1 MAFEYTNEFYDLIN
15 TAATNSDIANFK
27 TFMFGKPEE
36 INFDHNI
43 NFGDYTNAWTGTA
56 PSNTDAHDLCSLSY
70 PRTELIDLYEGRF
83 NWTFDIYA
91 CRLLSDSNVKGFTKA
106 QNFGGLDLKIWKMV
120 QAFNSC
126 TNRVLDSRIQR
137 DYGLFNDKLM
147 VVKATIVWELNVIC
161 PTTEMASEEEIC
173 VDNPNI
179 DYSAFG

>member
-15 TAATNSDIANFK
+15 TCATDSDIANFK

-43 NFGDYTNAWTGTA
+43 DFGDYSTAWTGA
-56 PSNTDAHDLCSLSY
+56 ASSNANAHDLCSLSY
-70 PRTELIDLYEGRF
+70 PKTELIDLYEGKF

-91 CRLLSDSNVKGFTKA
+91 CRLLSDSNVKTFTKA
-106 QNFGGLDLKIWKMV
+106 QNFGGLDLKIWKML
-120 QAFNSC
+120 QAFSSC
-126 TNRVLDSRIQR
+126 TNRVLDSKIYR
-137 DYGLFNDKLM
+137 DYGMFNDKLI

-161 PTTEMASEEEIC
+161 SFDDIVEEMC
-173 VDNPNI
+173 VDNPLI